1 MIRRGV
7 LVVLLACLVVTGG
20 QGEEKKPSIEGKWKF
35 TKVDSNDTNTEI
47 QAGLLL
53 TFDKDRA
60 WLADAKDKDKFTYK
74 VDLNS
79 KPALLDVKT
88 PDKKDIEGIW
98 DVKGDTLRI
107 CIFPPESAKG
117 RPTEFHGRDGQIL
130 LTLER
135 VKE

>member
-1 MIRRGV
+1 MMRRGAV
-7 LVVLLACLVVTGG
+7 GVLLACLVLGVAGA
-20 QGEEKKPSIEGKWKF
+20 EEKKGPIEGRWKF
-35 TKVDSNDTNTEI
+35 TKVESNDTDTQI
-47 QAGLLL
+47 QAGLIL
-53 TFDKDRA
+53 TFDKDNA
-60 WLADAKDKDKFTYK
+60 WLADNKDKFTYK
-74 VDLNS
+74 VDTTA

-98 DVKGDTLRI
+98 ELKGDTLRI
-107 CIFPPESAKG
+107 CIFPPDTAKG